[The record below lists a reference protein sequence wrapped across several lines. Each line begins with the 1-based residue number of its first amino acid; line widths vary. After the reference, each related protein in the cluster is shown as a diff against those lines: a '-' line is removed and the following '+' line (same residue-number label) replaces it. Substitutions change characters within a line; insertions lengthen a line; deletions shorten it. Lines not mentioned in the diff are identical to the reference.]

1 LLTPAASRRPNG
13 IVQSTV
19 SKQIAALET
28 RLNAQLLR
36 RTSRD
41 LSLTEAGQA
50 YYEVSAHLLCELETA
65 EARIGHG

>member
-1 LLTPAASRRPNG
+1 M
-13 IVQSTV
+13 